1 MRRKAA
7 FFTGFA
13 AGYVMGARA
22 GRERYE
28 QLREAARS
36 MLNQPHVR
44 ETVQTLQDVGGEAAE
59 TARQRAGEAAEAARH
74 KAGEMGGK
82 VTERVSPGR
91 GREATGY
98 DGAAG

>member
-7 FFTGFA
+7 FITGFA
-13 AGYVMGARA
+13 VGYVMGARA

-59 TARQRAGEAAEAARH
+59 AARH
-74 KAGEMGGK
+74 KVGEMGGK

>member
-7 FFTGFA
+7 FITGFA
-13 AGYVMGARA
+13 TGYVMGARA

-59 TARQRAGEAAEAARH
+59 TARH